1 MKSRDPME
9 LKKNKALSFSDMVST
24 LPERCH
30 TDVRGVLPSEPRQR
44 EVQSVILDL
53 LKTGEARSP

>member
-1 MKSRDPME
+1 ME